1 MGIAS
6 IERSGGG
13 GDGGDGGGDG
23 KDPEN
28 PENTKV
34 NNASRSGNE
43 RVLQIILVIRGIEKY
58 QSILLYHL
66 T

>member
-1 MGIAS
+1 VGIAS
-6 IERSGGG
+6 IERSGDS
-13 GDGGDGGGDG
+13 GDGGDG
-23 KDPEN
+23 KDPES

-43 RVLQIILVIRGIEKY
+43 RVLKIILVIRGIEKY

>member
-6 IERSGGG
+6 IEQSSSSSGSSGS
-13 GDGGDGGGDG
+13 DS

-34 NNASRSGNE
+34 NIASRSGYE
-43 RVLQIILVIRGIEKY
+43 RVLKFILVIRVLR
-58 QSILLYHL
+58 S
-66 T
+66 TFAF

>member
-6 IERSGGG
+6 IERSGGSS
-13 GDGGDGGGDG
+13 GGGSSDG

-34 NNASRSGNE
+34 NNASCSGNE
-43 RVLQIILVIRGIEKY
+43 RVLKFILVIRVLR
-58 QSILLYHL
+58 S
-66 T
+66 TFAF

>member
-1 MGIAS
+1 MVVMVVVVVV
-6 IERSGGG
+6 
-13 GDGGDGGGDG
+13 

-58 QSILLYHL
+58 QSILLCHL

>member
-6 IERSGGG
+6 IERSGDSGDG
-13 GDGGDGGGDG
+13 GDGGDGG
-23 KDPEN
+23 KDPES

-43 RVLQIILVIRGIEKY
+43 RVLKIILVIRGIEKY

>member
-1 MGIAS
+1 VGIAS
-6 IERSGGG
+6 IERSGG
-13 GDGGDGGGDG
+13 DGDGGGGG

-43 RVLQIILVIRGIEKY
+43 RVLKSILVIRGIKKY
-58 QSILLYHL
+58 QSILLCHL